1 MAKASKPLEEG
12 AASFA
17 WKAPNATDI
26 ASVAASSVS
35 ESASHQLGQLRDQMH
50 QVHSFEAAACTP
62 QSAWL
67 LRPTW
72 PAGFAWAFQINSVF
86 LHFRGERQV
95 VSRASTYKR
104 QTAACSTAGR
114 GQSSIHPFQTKLL
127 PSSQMTELCA
137 LGDLEKLPRDIVV
150 KVLSGLAPAE
160 LAVAEG
166 TCQSVRGL
174 GERVDRHCVL
184 GARSSSPASYLPS
197 WRRFDAPAVQLS
209 TIFCGN
215 DYVRWRIVQ
224 SHQASPAWFHR

>member
-1 MAKASKPLEEG
+1 MAKASKPLEDQLEDG

-35 ESASHQLGQLRDQMH
+35 ESASHQLGQ
-50 QVHSFEAAACTP
+50 HSSETKCTR
-62 QSAWL
+62 SIL
-67 LRPTW
+67 LRQL
-72 PAGFAWAFQINSVF
+72 PAYFALLGLLVLLGLSKANQLSV

-95 VSRASTYKR
+95 VSQASNYKR

-127 PSSQMTELCA
+127 PSSQMTETCA

-174 GERVDRHCVL
+174 GERVDRHLRL
-184 GARSSSPASYLPS
+184 GGTLVEPC
-197 WRRFDAPAVQLS
+197 QLS
-209 TIFCGN
+209 S
-215 DYVRWRIVQ
+215 VMAEV
-224 SHQASPAWFHR
+224 